1 MKTMEKTPT
10 ISAVKNWKVLT
21 PPPTVV
27 DEIVTKLGLTRPV
40 ATVLANRGVS
50 GSREAREF
58 LTPDI
63 TGMYSPFL
71 LPGIFLAVARIR
83 RALDN
88 NEKILVYGDRDVDGV
103 TSIAVMVRTLR
114 SLGADP
120 LWYIPSDEGYG
131 VHNEIIDRYAAE
143 GVTLVITV
151 DCGISAVEQTEH
163 ARAKG
168 IDIVVTDHH
177 EPPATGLPKAVAV
190 VDPKR
195 ADSRYP
201 FSDLAGCAVAYKV
214 AEALMAT
221 FGKYYDEEMI
231 VLELA
236 TTGPDPRTDT
246 IVEIAALKV
255 QNGVVR
261 EQLLLPIEAEPKQA
275 LERLASFSGASRLIV
290 HDAVRTQAFI
300 ERLIPGFCG
309 PQRPSC
315 RDVLALAERHV
326 PSRPDSL
333 NSLVIAMGLEVRPV
347 KTALDTAHLT
357 QNIYHRLEW
366 QDDLRMKFYREG
378 NLDLIAL
385 GTIADIM
392 PLIKENRLL
401 VHHGLKALE
410 NSRKVGVKALLEHCV
425 NKSKS
430 SGLTA
435 KSISWSI
442 TPLLNAAGRRG
453 KAALSA
459 ELLLTES
466 PSTAEKLLDEIA
478 QLNAERKELQAENL
492 EKFLPLLSEQ
502 CDLVNDKIFV
512 VTATG
517 IEHGVTGIIASQI
530 MRQYCRPTVLLIIE
544 GEQAMGAARSIEGF
558 DMVGALSRVSDI
570 LIKYG
575 GHSQAAGLTVLP
587 EHLPELR
594 RRLKAIADDEIS
606 PEAFV
611 PTIIIDDELQPSDVT
626 QELVTALAAMEPFG
640 MGNPHPVFM
649 LRKMKIREHSRLGNN
664 GDHLKLRVSRN
675 GGGTFSA
682 LGWGMGAL
690 DEDISEAVLLDLA
703 VQLEMNVWQDRQS
716 VQMVIQDF
724 KPSA

>member
-1 MKTMEKTPT
+1 MEKPT
-10 ISAVKNWKVLT
+10 VLPPVKNWHVLN
-21 PPPTVV
+21 PSPKIV
-27 DEIVTKLGLTRPV
+27 DEIVAKLGLSRPV
-40 ATVLANRGVS
+40 ATILANRGVKN
-50 GSREAREF
+50 SREAREF
-58 LTPDI
+58 LAPDI
-63 TGMYSPFL
+63 TGMHSPFL

-83 RALDN
+83 RALDT

-114 SLGADP
+114 SLGASP

-143 GVTLVITV
+143 GVTLIITV

-177 EPPATGLPKAVAV
+177 EPPTTGIPQAVAV

-195 ADSRYP
+195 TDSRYP
-201 FSDLAGCAVAYKV
+201 FNDLAGCAVAFKV

-221 FGKYYDEEMI
+221 FGRHYDEEMI

-246 IVEIAALKV
+246 VAEIAALKV

-261 EQLLLPIEAEPKQA
+261 EQLLVPVEDDPKNA
-275 LERLASFSGASRLIV
+275 CDRLTAFAGNSRIIV
-290 HDAVRTQAFI
+290 HDAPRTLAFL

-309 PQRPSC
+309 PNRPQH
-315 RDVLALAERHV
+315 RDVLTLAERHV
-326 PSRPDSL
+326 PIKPDSL
-333 NSLVIAMGLEVRPV
+333 NSLVISLGLEVRPV

-357 QNIYHRLEW
+357 YDIHHRLEW
-366 QDDLRMKFYREG
+366 QDDLRMKFFRES
-378 NLDLIAL
+378 NLDIIAL

-392 PLIKENRLL
+392 PLVKENRLL

-410 NSRKVGVKALLEHCV
+410 NSRKIGVKALLEHCV
-425 NKSKS
+425 NKSKANA
-430 SGLTA
+430 LTA

-466 PSTAEKLLDEIA
+466 TSIAEKLLDEIS

-492 EKFLPLLSEQ
+492 EKFMPLLSEQ
-502 CDLVNDKIFV
+502 CDLENDKIFV

-530 MRQYCRPTVLLIIE
+530 MRLYRRPTVLLIIE
-544 GEQAMGAARSIEGF
+544 GDQAMGAARSIEGF
-558 DMVGALSRVSDI
+558 DMVAALGKVSDI
-570 LIKYG
+570 LIKFG
-575 GHSQAAGLTVLP
+575 GHSQAAGLTITP
-587 EHLPELR
+587 EQLPELR
-594 RRLKAIADDEIS
+594 RRLKEIAEKEIA

-611 PTIIIDDELQPSDVT
+611 PTVEIDAELQPSDVT
-626 QELVTALAAMEPFG
+626 QELVTALGTMEPFG
-640 MGNPHPVFM
+640 MGNPHPIFM
-649 LRKMKIREHSRLGNN
+649 LRKMKVREHGRLGNN

-690 DEDISEAVLLDLA
+690 DEDISEAVPLDFA